1 MVHGQDVFMLISQ
14 FAREAGLS
22 VDTVRFYIAK
32 GLLKPERSAR
42 KGGANPY
49 HVFGADDVTAA
60 QMIRLQQSL
69 GYSLAEI
76 GALAEEYHRGAG
88 SPERTGE
95 VLRKQIARLEERQ
108 RELDAALA
116 FLKGKLEW
124 VEAGQSGADPQ
135 PSAYFC

>member
-1 MVHGQDVFMLISQ
+1 MLISK
-14 FAREAGLS
+14 FAKTAGLS
-22 VDTVRFYIAK
+22 VDTVRFYVAK

-49 HVFGADDVTAA
+49 QVFSADDVTAA

-76 GALAEEYHRGAG
+76 GALAEEYRRGAG

-95 VLRKQIARLEERQ
+95 VLRKQIVRLEERQ

-124 VEAGQSGADPQ
+124 VEAGQPGTAPQ
-135 PSAYFC
+135 PNAYFC

>member
-1 MVHGQDVFMLISQ
+1 MVHGQGTFMLISQ
-14 FAREAGLS
+14 FAKKVGLS

-32 GLLKPERSAR
+32 GLLKPQRSAR

-49 HVFGADDVTAA
+49 QVFSADDVTAA

-76 GALAEEYHRGAG
+76 GVLAEEYRRGAG

-95 VLRKQIARLEERQ
+95 VLRKQIVRLEERQ
-108 RELDAALA
+108 RELDTALA

-124 VEAGQSGADPQ
+124 VEAGQPGSAPQ
-135 PSAYFC
+135 PNAYFC